1 MMRTRVTRRVT
12 LLVIFALVLAATAQ
26 VVPTVTAQEEA
37 VTIDLAAIDDSNI
50 SGTAVLTP
58 MGDQTEVT
66 VTLEATGDAA
76 LDTPRPTHIH
86 SGQCGETL
94 GGVEYG
100 LNDVTDEATTTV
112 DASLESLMDGNHA
125 INVHLSA
132 DEISTYVACGNI
144 PAAQQDEAPETMP
157 EAGATVSDSIRTV
170 SYMLVAVGVVL
181 FLVGGFVF
189 LAQRRR
195 HA

>member
-1 MMRTRVTRRVT
+1 MRTRMTRGLA
-12 LLVIFALVLAATAQ
+12 LLVVVALVLTATAQ
-26 VVPTVTAQEEA
+26 FSPAVTAQEEA
-37 VTIDLAAIDDSNI
+37 VTIDLAAIEDSGI
-50 SGTAVLTP
+50 SGTATLTP
-58 MGDQTEVT
+58 MGEQTEVT

-76 LDTPRPTHIH
+76 LDTPRPNHIH
-86 SGQCGETL
+86 SGQCGDTL
-94 GGVEYG
+94 GGVEYA

-125 INVHLSA
+125 VNVHLSA
-132 DEISTYVACGNI
+132 DEISTYIACGNI
-144 PAAQQDEAPETMP
+144 PAAQQDDAPETMP
-157 EAGATVSDSIRTV
+157 ETGAPISDSIRTI
-170 SYMLVAVGVVL
+170 SYMLLAVGVGL